1 MRESHHSP
9 CARAQH
15 TAVTLKQYRRESKKK
30 KTPDALQ
37 QVIAL
42 LNEAGIGRYQA
53 HSSFGELV
61 PNATCELGRTGI
73 QLREA
78 IAQLTFEPGDKT
90 LYKTFLVAIKEFKEA
105 RKEHAPC
112 Q

>member
-1 MRESHHSP
+1 MRESHHFH

-15 TAVTLKQYRRESKKK
+15 TAATLKQYRRDSKKK
-30 KTPDALQ
+30 KTPEALQ
-37 QVIAL
+37 QVVAL

-53 HSSFGELV
+53 HSSFGERV
-61 PNATCELGRTGI
+61 PNATGELGRTGI
-73 QLREA
+73 HLREA
-78 IAQLTFEPGDKT
+78 IARLTFEPGDKT
-90 LYKTFLVAIKEFKEA
+90 LYETFQAAIKEFKAA

>member
-15 TAVTLKQYRRESKKK
+15 TPDTLKQYRDKSKKK
-30 KTPDALQ
+30 KTPEALQ

-53 HSSFGELV
+53 HSIFGERV
-61 PNATCELGRTGI
+61 PNASGELGQTGI
-73 QLREA
+73 QLREV
-78 IAQLTFEPGDKT
+78 IAQLTFKPGDKT
-90 LYKTFLVAIKEFKEA
+90 LYETFQAAIKKFMTA
-105 RKEHAPC
+105 RNEHAPC